1 MVFFV
6 QHILSINHY
15 GPILSFSNWT
25 NTKYTLLWSDFH
37 FSLFGPI
44 RSSFFFGPMISFLR
58 LDQYEIHSFLVHLS
72 LFFIWTN
79 SNYILLWSIYLFSL
93 FGPIR
98 ITFTFGPFIFFLYL
112 DQFELHSPLVQ
123 LSLFFVWTNSN
134 YILLWS
140 NFLFSLFGPIRNT
153 LFFGPIFNSLYL
165 DQFPLP
171 QHKKAPRGRRLF
183 IGSLIV

>member
-58 LDQYEIHSFLVHLS
+58 LDQYEIHSSLVQIS
-72 LFFIWTN
+72 LFFTWTN
-79 SNYILLWSIYLFSL
+79 SKYTLLWSKYHFSL
-93 FGPIR
+93 LGPIRNTLSFGPI
-98 ITFTFGPFIFFLYL
+98 ISFLRL

-123 LSLFFVWTNSN
+123 LSLFFIWTNSLSRN
-134 YILLWS
+134 IKKRLGEGAFLLV
-140 NFLFSLFGPIRNT
+140 
-153 LFFGPIFNSLYL
+153 
-165 DQFPLP
+165 
-171 QHKKAPRGRRLF
+171 H
-183 IGSLIV
+183 